1 MLQTTKIL
9 SPLIDEKISIL
20 KNRFFKEPQN
30 NLSRDEFIEQANS
43 WFLATKINRLN
54 GLEKFPHKDVI
65 IGCTQFIENI
75 CLKHK
80 WNIQVLPE
88 DYAYYSVMGKQS
100 TNVGKLLPGIP
111 LIVSIPN
118 WKHGHRPEWK
128 EVLKECEDKNIDIHI
143 DCAWLTVARDINIDF
158 DHPNIKTIGMSISK
172 YIGSWNRIG
181 LRWAKQKTL
190 DSVTLFN
197 VQNKYNDA
205 LISCGSF
212 LMNNIERDYGWNTYG
227 EKYKSICRENNLEE
241 TNFIYVAKKNGEPV
255 SVSNLLLSK

>member
-75 CLKHK
+75 CVKHK

-111 LIVSIPN
+111 LIVSILN
-118 WKHGHRPEWK
+118 W
-128 EVLKECEDKNIDIHI
+128 
-143 DCAWLTVARDINIDF
+143 
-158 DHPNIKTIGMSISK
+158 
-172 YIGSWNRIG
+172 
-181 LRWAKQKTL
+181 
-190 DSVTLFN
+190 
-197 VQNKYNDA
+197 
-205 LISCGSF
+205 
-212 LMNNIERDYGWNTYG
+212 
-227 EKYKSICRENNLEE
+227 
-241 TNFIYVAKKNGEPV
+241 
-255 SVSNLLLSK
+255 